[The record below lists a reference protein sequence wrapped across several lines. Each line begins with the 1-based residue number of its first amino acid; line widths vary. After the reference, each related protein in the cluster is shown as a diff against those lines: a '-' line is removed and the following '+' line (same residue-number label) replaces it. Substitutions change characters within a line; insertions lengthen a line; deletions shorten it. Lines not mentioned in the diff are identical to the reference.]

1 MEERRDAAFA
11 VATSSCARAI
21 PQRIFDRVPAR
32 GKSSNLSCMTIF
44 AEYTIHLSTE
54 QIPTNSERIPDE
66 DASEYLTRSVPELSA
81 LQASTHASN

>member
-32 GKSSNLSCMTIF
+32 GKSSNLSCMTIV
-44 AEYTIHLSTE
+44 AEYEVVYNTSINGADT
-54 QIPTNSERIPDE
+54 
-66 DASEYLTRSVPELSA
+66 YELRKDP
-81 LQASTHASN
+81 